1 VISTEFNCASTVII
15 LSPDS
20 VPPKTNS
27 NTFPMSSIKSN
38 AERLVEPVEEI
49 AIDNALAYSVVVNS
63 VTYDD
68 WYLATKKE
76 IENSFHLYAGI
87 NGHIDTLTS
96 VVVMPSST
104 NLNSATTVP
113 SNTANHFYWELA
125 TRYLQPIEK
134 TIGLSVLYVRNA
146 RNLVTAP

>member
-1 VISTEFNCASTVII
+1 
-15 LSPDS
+15 
-20 VPPKTNS
+20 
-27 NTFPMSSIKSN
+27 MSSIKSN